1 METRKKNVICHIVG
15 LNPLS
20 KKKFIKKINS
30 KKFEFVDLDKIN
42 EDIFRNP
49 DMDKM
54 FKKYQ
59 SLKNSKNEK
68 YKDLEKKMTEFW
80 EKNFINLIENNIP
93 SKKKVI
99 LIGNNNHYRQLSKKI
114 NLPTTNKFIIKNNEK
129 KDIREL
135 IEYNIN
141 KHKNDIIHGCFPI
154 NHLSFDYLLKR
165 KKLVDESYIKSGYLE
180 KTEEQVIKILNLLQN
195 KSIKGDGLFI
205 SLEENYNNN
214 TKIFPNKNGELHAY
228 SEPVLALLNS
238 FKFDNKELIREF
250 DENRVKIV
258 EKKKNALY
266 KMKKKRYLYL
276 VEKDTFIPD
285 EDGKNVKFFSQAP
298 VLILDSEEIKNVYDM
313 LKEIGAF

>member
-1 METRKKNVICHIVG
+1 
-15 LNPLS
+15 
-20 KKKFIKKINS
+20 
-30 KKFEFVDLDKIN
+30 
-42 EDIFRNP
+42 
-49 DMDKM
+49 
-54 FKKYQ
+54 
-59 SLKNSKNEK
+59 
-68 YKDLEKKMTEFW
+68 
-80 EKNFINLIENNIP
+80 
-93 SKKKVI
+93 
-99 LIGNNNHYRQLSKKI
+99 
-114 NLPTTNKFIIKNNEK
+114 
-129 KDIREL
+129 L